1 LSAIRREQMP
11 VRTKVKRF
19 ALLLVVA
26 LLAGCGSDD
35 NSDEAGGTTA
45 EPAGSGS
52 TVELVATDFKFGPST
67 VNVGAAGSTT
77 FRLTNDGGTT
87 HALEIE
93 GQGVEEET
101 DEIGPGESAEVT
113 VDLKAGEYEFY
124 CPVSNHRELG
134 MEGTLVVGGG
144 AAGGAATT
152 TDETET
158 GDDDGGTTTDDDGAY
173 GG

>member
-1 LSAIRREQMP
+1 
-11 VRTKVKRF
+11 VRRF
-19 ALLLVVA
+19 ALLLLVA

-35 NSDEAGGTTA
+35 DESSGTTE
-45 EPAGSGS
+45 EPGAASGEA
-52 TVELVATDFKFGPST
+52 VELVATDFKFDQST
-67 VNVGAAGSTT
+67 VSVDAAGNTT

-113 VDLKAGEYEFY
+113 VDLEAGEYEFY
-124 CPVSNHRELG
+124 CPVSNHRDLG
-134 MEGTLVVGGG
+134 MEGTLVVGG
-144 AAGGAATT
+144 AAGGGATT
-152 TDETET
+152 GGETET
-158 GDDDGGTTTDDDGAY
+158 DDDEDEGGTTTDDDGAY